1 MKNLLITLL
10 LITSLTGY
18 SQDTTRLTTG
28 KLFGVTKW
36 DSTRVLLP
44 LDTTRLDDEEYMF
57 GRVFDSLTIAH
68 EVKID
73 LIIEKPDGDEI
84 HRFIEF
90 KNDWGSTITLWI
102 DTKKRKPT
110 NK

>member
-1 MKNLLITLL
+1 MKNLLVTLL

-28 KLFGVTKW
+28 KIYGVTKW

-44 LDTTRLDDEEYMF
+44 LDTTKLNDEEYML

-68 EVKID
+68 EVNID
-73 LIIEKPDGDEI
+73 LIIERPDGDEL
-84 HRFIEF
+84 HTFIEF
-90 KNDWGSTITLWI
+90 KDDWGNTITKWI
-102 DTKKRKPT
+102 ETKKRKPT